1 MTKAPEPRYVGG
13 QAVVE
18 GVMMRGS
25 TTWAVAV
32 RAESGEIVSQVNE
45 APGWSQGWAKFPIAR
60 GIATL
65 VESMSLGV
73 RALSWSVNQSVP
85 EEEQLSKGA
94 MGWTVALGMA
104 LFSGIFIVIP
114 AIGTRA
120 LGDHLKGGVAF
131 NLVEGVVRLS
141 LFLGYLLAI
150 GRLPDI
156 RRVFEYHGAEHKA
169 IAAYEND
176 VELTPESAQQFT
188 TQHVRCGTNFLLT
201 VMVMTI
207 LIYSVFGRPGWQMLI
222 VSRILLIPLVA
233 ALSYEVIRL
242 AARNMSRRWVALF
255 MRPGLS
261 LQRLTTREPSLD
273 QLEVAIVSL
282 KAVLSAEE
290 LAEVEARSTKVRIGA
305 TQPSLGTA

>member
-1 MTKAPEPRYVGG
+1 MAKAPDPRYVGG

-18 GVMMRGS
+18 GVMMRGA

-32 RAESGEIVSQVNE
+32 RSENGEIVTQLNE
-45 APGWSQGWAKFPIAR
+45 APGWSQNWAKFPIAR

-73 RALSWSVNQSVP
+73 RALTWSANQSVP

-94 MGWTVALGMA
+94 MGWTVAFGML
-104 LFSGIFIVIP
+104 LFSGIFIVAP

-120 LGDHLKGGVAF
+120 LGNRLEGGIAF
-131 NLVEGVVRLS
+131 NLVEGLVRLS
-141 LFLGYLLAI
+141 LFLGYLLVI
-150 GRLPDI
+150 GRVPDI

-176 VELTPESAQQFT
+176 VELTPESAQRFT

-207 LIYSVFGRPGWQMLI
+207 LIYSVFGRPSWQMLI
-222 VSRILLIPLVA
+222 ASRILLIPLVA
-233 ALSYEVIRL
+233 ALSYEVIR
-242 AARNMSRRWVALF
+242 AASRNMSKRWVVL
-255 MRPGLS
+255 MMKPGLA

-290 LAEVEARSTKVRIGA
+290 LAEVEARNTKPNIVS
-305 TQPSLGTA
+305 QPSFGVA